1 MRGIEVKDV
10 SKTYKDTKALDH
22 VDIYLEE
29 NKIYGLLG
37 RNGAGKTTLLN
48 VINNRV
54 YADEGT
60 VTLNGDILTEN
71 DEALNHL
78 YFTSEKL
85 LLPEGM
91 KVKKIFRWTKE
102 FHPAFDMDYA
112 LRVAELFGLPLNKKS
127 SALSTGYKSIL
138 KNVIALSINT
148 PYIFLDE
155 PVLGLDANHREL
167 FYKLLIEKYSENP
180 FTIVISTHLI
190 EEVSN
195 IIEDVIIIKNGK
207 IIEKGSCE
215 DLLKRGYAISGT
227 AASVNN
233 YIRNNMINGKVIGED
248 SIGNLKSVYI
258 LGKPKETLPENLEVS
273 ALDLQKLFIQLTNVV
288 VSSEL

>member
-1 MRGIEVKDV
+1 MRGIEVKNV
-10 SKTYKDTKALDH
+10 SKTYKDTKALDG
-22 VDIYLEE
+22 VNICLEE

-54 YADEGT
+54 FADEGT
-60 VTLNGDILTEN
+60 VTLNGDTLIEN
-71 DEALNHL
+71 DETLSHL
-78 YFTSEKL
+78 YFISEKL
-85 LLPEGM
+85 LFPESM
-91 KVKKIFRWTKE
+91 KVKKIFQWTKE

-112 LRVAELFGLPLNKKS
+112 LHISEIFGLPLNKKS

-138 KNVIALSINT
+138 KNVIALSVNT
-148 PYIFLDE
+148 PYVFLDE

-167 FYKLLIEKYSENP
+167 FYRLLIEKYSENP

-195 IIEDVIIIKNGK
+195 IIEDVIIIKNGH

-227 AASVNN
+227 ASDVDEYLKTKN
-233 YIRNNMINGKVIGED
+233 IGKLIGED
-248 SIGNLKSVYI
+248 ILGGLKTAYI
-258 LGKPKETLPENLEVS
+258 LGKPAENIPKHMEIS
-273 ALDLQKLFIQLTNVV
+273 SLDLQKLFIQLTN
-288 VSSEL
+288 S

>member
-85 LLPEGM
+85 LLAEGM

-273 ALDLQKLFIQLTNVV
+273 ALDLQKLFIQLTIV
-288 VSSEL
+288 

>member
-85 LLPEGM
+85 LFPEGM

-138 KNVIALSINT
+138 KNVIALSINNT

-215 DLLKRGYAISGT
+215 DLLKHGYAISGT

-258 LGKPKETLPENLEVS
+258 LGKPKETLPENLEAS
-273 ALDLQKLFIQLTNVV
+273 ALDLQKLFIQLTNV
-288 VSSEL
+288 